1 MSVNHHHLSAPSS
14 APPRRGRTPDGS
26 SSLACRL
33 ALSLISHPMQ
43 SRRARA
49 HQPPPRSEGSSLP
62 RRHQPTT
69 TQRPRRVAEPTTTQ

>member
-1 MSVNHHHLSAPSS
+1 MNRHHLPAPSS
-14 APPRRGRTPDGS
+14 APPCRGRTPDRS

-33 ALSLISHPMQ
+33 ALSLISHPTQ

-69 TQRPRRVAEPTTTQ
+69 TQRPRRVREPSTT